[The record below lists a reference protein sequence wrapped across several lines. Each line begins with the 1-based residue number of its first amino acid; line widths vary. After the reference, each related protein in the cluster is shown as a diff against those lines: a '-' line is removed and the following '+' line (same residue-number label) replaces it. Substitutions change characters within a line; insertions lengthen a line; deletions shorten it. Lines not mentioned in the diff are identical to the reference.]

1 MNMNDMWNL
10 IIANPNEYHL
20 LFNNIK
26 IEGSDYGCMYEV
38 VGTDEYLIVGI
49 DKEKRPNF
57 MLFTNNDKIF
67 LELLYNVSDIKDCVN
82 IKTIIEKEN

>member
-1 MNMNDMWNL
+1 MKMNDVWNL

-26 IEGSDYGCMYEV
+26 IEGSEYGCMYEV

-49 DKEKRPNF
+49 DKKHRPNF
-57 MLFTNNDKIF
+57 MLFTNNDKMYFDI
-67 LELLYNVSDIKDCVN
+67 LYNISEDGIN
-82 IKTIIEKEN
+82 IKTIIDKES